1 MLVCF
6 HVYSLPSLALCFRE
20 LHLPGSFVLV
30 FFFFFGGFGQWEA
43 LAGGRRGKNQG
54 ILLLLQA
61 ASLQSLLF
69 SMLPASTGCSFH
81 LGPGSCWTGVA
92 LLPVSISSFRYWALI
107 ILPLPE
113 ALPTERLECLF
124 AVVNAWGAARILCHL
139 RDHLPVFTSLCSHS
153 IEGFSFQLVSD
164 CCAALQLG
172 HREGVGGGARPSGCL
187 GALPL
192 RLPSPQRR
200 LGLAPGLL
208 PLPCVGTVQP
218 SLPGAHGSIFSCRQ
232 QLSGW
237 HSRVSGCGDL
247 PSCPCFGQLK
257 LCLGAEAEKTDTDET
272 QGHLI

>member
-208 PLPCVGTVQP
+208 PLPCVRGQSSPLCPEPTGV
-218 SLPGAHGSIFSCRQ
+218 SSAVGSS
-232 QLSGW
+232 
-237 HSRVSGCGDL
+237 
-247 PSCPCFGQLK
+247 
-257 LCLGAEAEKTDTDET
+257 
-272 QGHLI
+272 

>member
-1 MLVCF
+1 MAVCLGSPAPRTLEPKGAGVVPTSSEQLTAPEMGCLSAF
-6 HVYSLPSLALCFRE
+6 TCIPCPAWLCASGNYISQTPLSWF
-20 LHLPGSFVLV
+20 

-192 RLPSPQRR
+192 RLPSPRRR

-208 PLPCVGTVQP
+208 PLPCVRGQSSPLCPEPTGV
-218 SLPGAHGSIFSCRQ
+218 SSAVGSS
-232 QLSGW
+232 
-237 HSRVSGCGDL
+237 
-247 PSCPCFGQLK
+247 
-257 LCLGAEAEKTDTDET
+257 
-272 QGHLI
+272 